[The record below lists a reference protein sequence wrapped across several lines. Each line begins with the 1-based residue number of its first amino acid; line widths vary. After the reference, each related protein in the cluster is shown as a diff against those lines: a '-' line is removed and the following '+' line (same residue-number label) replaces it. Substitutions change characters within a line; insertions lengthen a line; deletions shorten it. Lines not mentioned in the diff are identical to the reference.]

1 MSAHLLNPQLQHLAN
16 GNCILGISA
25 SFPKGLEL
33 HHFQILHDQLNYK
46 FHSQLCHCIRDSQ
59 QYGHYKQDILGQFR
73 LANLVISSLQGC
85 EDVSPCD
92 HTCRFKKNK
101 PLISGLSKLDR
112 SGLGTTD
119 FQSYPELIQDTTG
132 LDDVH
137 QDQYHIIS
145 KTISKDSL
153 TNNLVGLIDD
163 GNSVN
168 LVL

>member
-1 MSAHLLNPQLQHLAN
+1 
-16 GNCILGISA
+16 
-25 SFPKGLEL
+25 
-33 HHFQILHDQLNYK
+33 
-46 FHSQLCHCIRDSQ
+46 
-59 QYGHYKQDILGQFR
+59 
-73 LANLVISSLQGC
+73 
-85 EDVSPCD
+85 
-92 HTCRFKKNK
+92 
-101 PLISGLSKLDR
+101 LSKLDR
-112 SGLGTTD
+112 SGVGTTD

-132 LDDVH
+132 FDDVH